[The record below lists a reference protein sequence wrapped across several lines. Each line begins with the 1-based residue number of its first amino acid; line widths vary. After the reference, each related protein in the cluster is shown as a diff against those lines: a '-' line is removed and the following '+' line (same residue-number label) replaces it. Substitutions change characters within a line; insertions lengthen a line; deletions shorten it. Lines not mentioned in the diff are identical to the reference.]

1 MSQFDVKFLSD
12 SRKESAV
19 EMNYD
24 LLINKYIIL
33 INESINE

>member
-1 MSQFDVKFLSD
+1 MSQFDAKFLSD

-24 LLINKYIIL
+24 LLIN
-33 INESINE
+33 ST